1 VYVAIDRSQGEGE
14 DGIGISEKATAGI
27 SKYYSLI
34 FEIIGWFGREM
45 PRGRG

>member
-1 VYVAIDRSQGEGE
+1 VAIDRSKGEGE
-14 DGIGISEKATAGI
+14 YGIGISEKAIAGI

-34 FEIIGWFGREM
+34 LEIIGWFGWEM